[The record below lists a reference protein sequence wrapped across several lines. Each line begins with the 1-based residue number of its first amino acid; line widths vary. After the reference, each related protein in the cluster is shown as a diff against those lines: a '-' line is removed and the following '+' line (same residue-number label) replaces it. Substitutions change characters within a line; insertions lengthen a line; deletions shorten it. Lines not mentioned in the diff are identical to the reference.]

1 MEEGKSY
8 DVVIIGGGISGLTCG
23 LYLQEAGLK
32 VLILERAPQ
41 AGGLTSSWQV
51 QEQGDTEG
59 KSFVLRY
66 LKEDDIVLQYPMHMI
81 FREKYPNFI
90 DVYNHLGILDTN
102 LTPPLK
108 EFNII
113 DSRLVK
119 HKFKMEDSL
128 LPAPLHSI
136 KTVLGLKMG
145 IIDRLS
151 FLFAGLPIIYLGNS
165 LNCEKPTVSFWDMV
179 SMEALL
185 ERAWVT
191 ARSRDFVASYVP
203 SIYNLDSIEVNARRM
218 AMVTF
223 GTLFMSKRGL
233 WYQLVNDN
241 YLTGT
246 VEPHVS
252 RFMKAG
258 GTIKLNCEARR
269 IFHNETEVVKIAYQ
283 DLNSGRWITCP
294 CCGCKQPVLD
304 EGFCR
309 KCGLRWTF
317 RGSKS
322 PDQVQIEPPA
332 GENLQEVSA
341 KYYVAGVRGHQLVP
355 LMSLESP
362 LRAHPYFQNLGREK
376 GACLSI
382 ARIFYDQKITDEK
395 FITGTSRRVFCFN
408 GCQDVG
414 NIMPRYSKYPG
425 SVVDVLADRA
435 ESLQLLPVKEFLK
448 QVVRDLS
455 KVWPQAGEAEVKL
468 AIGAHIHPGV
478 LYHKEVPRLPGER
491 NRLVDTPLKNLYA
504 CNCSLGLIGIGME
517 SAYQAGKLAANR
529 ILAQE
534 DRPTVHVQ
542 GFPQYPVTFL
552 TRITFKF
559 VEFIVQARNF
569 LARVLTS
576 F

>member
-1 MEEGKSY
+1 MEEGQRH
-8 DVVIIGGGISGLTCG
+8 DVVIIGGGLSGLTCG

-32 VLILERAPQ
+32 VLILESAPQ

-51 QEQGDTEG
+51 EEQEDDEG
-59 KSFVLRY
+59 KNFVLQY
-66 LKEDDIVLQYPMHMI
+66 LKQEDIVLQYPMHMI
-81 FREKYPNFI
+81 FREKYPNLI
-90 DVYNHLGILDTN
+90 DVYNHLGILHTN

-113 DSRLVK
+113 DSRSVI
-119 HKFKMEDSL
+119 HKFKMEESF

-136 KTVLGLKMG
+136 QTVLRLKMG

-151 FLFAGLPIIYLGNS
+151 FLFAALPIIYLGNG
-165 LNCEKPTVSFWDMV
+165 LNCEKPSASFWDMV

-191 ARSRDFVASYVP
+191 ERARDFVASYIP

-218 AMVTF
+218 AAVTF
-223 GTLFMSKRGL
+223 GTLFMSKQGL

-241 YLTGT
+241 YMTGT
-246 VEPHVS
+246 VEPHVNL
-252 RFMKAG
+252 FKEAG
-258 GTIKLNCEARR
+258 GEIKVNCEARR
-269 IFHNETEVVKIAYQ
+269 IIHNETDVEKIVYQ
-283 DLNSGRWITCP
+283 DFNIGTWISCP

-309 KCGLRWTF
+309 KCGLRWTS
-317 RGSKS
+317 RGSS
-322 PDQVQIEPPA
+322 NPALAHIEPPV

-341 KYYVAGVRGHQLVP
+341 KYYVAGVRGHQLLP
-355 LMSLESP
+355 LISLESP

-382 ARIFYDQKITDEK
+382 ARIFYDRKITDEK
-395 FITGTSRRVFCFN
+395 FITGTSRRAFCFN

-414 NIMPRYSKYPG
+414 NIMPRYGNYPG
-425 SVVDVLADRA
+425 SVIDVLADRA

-448 QVVRDLS
+448 CVIRDLAR
-455 KVWPQAGEAEVKL
+455 VWPQAGDAEVKL
-468 AIGAHIHPGV
+468 ALGAHIHPTV

-491 NRLVDTPLKNLYA
+491 NRLVDTPLQNLYA

-529 ILAQE
+529 ILEQE
-534 DRPTVHVQ
+534 AKPTIHVY
-542 GFPQYPVTFL
+542 GFPEYKASFL
-552 TRITFKF
+552 CRICYKSMR
-559 VEFIVQARNF
+559 VLVKVRNF
-569 LARVLTS
+569 LARILTAL
-576 F
+576 